1 MGIEGV
7 RKWEDMGQT
16 SKVYEAK
23 AGNGKKAGWG
33 GEAGGGGAVIS
44 SSPDLLI

>member
-1 MGIEGV
+1 MLLTCFG
-7 RKWEDMGQT
+7 RDDMGQT

-23 AGNGKKAGWG
+23 AGNGKKAGRG
-33 GEAGGGGAVIS
+33 GEASGGGAVIS